1 MTITMIKYRSKN
13 IFMEELVLLLVFWY
27 ALPKY
32 HSRFVPEGVA
42 VASQI
47 FLRDAH
53 ILSKLLMRKITDVT
67 GGKPIAV

>member
-1 MTITMIKYRSKN
+1 MANQNPLRAYRKLKYNEFNVFTI
-13 IFMEELVLLLVFWY
+13 VLGNTY
-27 ALPKY
+27 HTH
-32 HSRFVPEGVA
+32 HSRFIPVGVA

-53 ILSKLLMRKITDVT
+53 FYLVMSNTADVT